1 MEGGYNLDRQS
12 RHFEGE
18 PETRVKWNQ
27 GLPPVGTPAASGI
40 STAGLHSPG
49 WGTPWRTMTLQST
62 PKLGPGGKMGAVL
75 WMLA

>member
-27 GLPPVGTPAASGI
+27 GLLPVETPAASGVSAAV
-40 STAGLHSPG
+40 STVQDGAHPG
-49 WGTPWRTMTLQST
+49 ER
-62 PKLGPGGKMGAVL
+62 
-75 WMLA
+75 